1 MTAQIRCH
9 YEVLGIERDADAAT
23 IKKAHRK
30 LALKLHPDKN
40 IGDDSA
46 AEQFRLVQQA
56 YECLSDATERKWYDE
71 HREAILRGWSANDG
85 NHDLDILFDVVP
97 YMHAGCF
104 RGFGNDD
111 DGEGQDDAL
120 VWVAR
125 PTSRSSRADDLS
137 RQDPRRRATL
147 GWQRSIDLQSSSS
160 NGSFGFDS
168 RNCL

>member
-56 YECLSDATERKWYDE
+56 YVSTVFQT
-71 HREAILRGWSANDG
+71 RG
-85 NHDLDILFDVVP
+85 
-97 YMHAGCF
+97 
-104 RGFGNDD
+104 
-111 DGEGQDDAL
+111 
-120 VWVAR
+120 
-125 PTSRSSRADDLS
+125 SRSSVHYLF
-137 RQDPRRRATL
+137 L
-147 GWQRSIDLQSSSS
+147 
-160 NGSFGFDS
+160 F
-168 RNCL
+168 